1 MDLIYM
7 NSSMQDIGV
16 IKAYNFDLAFGSD
29 ENNFELKVGVDDH
42 CCEAGYYVYIEGTE
56 YGGVI
61 DAIASDTAAEEV
73 TYTGRTWHGILN
85 SKVLCPDSG
94 QDYLTLNGNAN
105 TVLGTLISRMG
116 LTSIFA
122 ASSDTSALTVSNYK
136 MARYITGYDGIIK
149 MLKSVS
155 GKLVMSYNGAKVIL
169 SAVPIVDYTDDGVFD
184 SDILSFAVKKTSKK
198 VNHLICLGKGE
209 LKNRTIVHL
218 YADTSGN
225 ISQTQT
231 QTGLNEYSTVYD
243 YPNAETAEELI
254 KSGSE
259 RLAELRK
266 QDDLSVSLSEDEDV
280 LDIGDIVGATDNV
293 TGLSISV
300 PISKKIIS
308 VGSGYMSV
316 SYETDIGKANA
327 SASVSGSGGT
337 SGTGGSGTPGADGV
351 GIASVEQT
359 TTSTADNGVNVITVT
374 KTDGTSS
381 TFSVRNG
388 SKGSPGEKGSKGDP
402 GVQGPK
408 GDKGDPG
415 TPSGAY
421 YITVTYSN
429 GILTAGKTFAE
440 IKEAY
445 DAGWTLYAKLDT
457 IYTFEGYTQNG
468 NEESFAFK
476 SYFIQGNIAR
486 SDHLNILSYNLSDGS
501 NISHESYYLKTNLEV
516 FGTVTVNGV
525 NVATEYA
532 WEQVQDAVH
541 TPYTQTITFNLNG
554 TVAYYHDTVP
564 ASESS
569 DNHAYAR
576 FISPFPNGRTI
587 YIMLRDDNT
596 ATVDEAPQEP
606 GVLRVNVTY
615 SNGVYTAD
623 KTFTEIKAAYDA
635 GQLPFVVDDGA
646 LPTVYKLKDFYYES
660 FDLGFADFEQMNIVD
675 DKLYAYRLRICS
687 YTTANGSNIV
697 EEKLELHAGGI
708 IDNEMS
714 DTSENAVQNRVIKA
728 YVDNKFSETV
738 SGTTP
743 SIGSNGNWYIGS
755 EDTGKPSRGEKGEKG
770 DTGAYYRPHV
780 GAGGWLDWIPSENG
794 LPEVDTVNITGP
806 KGDTGAQ
813 GEKGDKGDTGPQG
826 PQGPKGDTG
835 PQGPKG
841 EAGPQGPAGTTG
853 ADYIVETGTSG
864 KWTYRKWASGIGEC
878 WVTLG
883 FTSLNVSNTWGSM
896 YYATW
901 MNSEIN
907 KNGRKYPF
915 NFVEEPTVT
924 ASPGRGGND
933 YWLATDTA
941 NNTGTPLTH
950 APAFCIVRAS
960 AGNVASPQVA
970 YYVVGRWK

>member
-1 MDLIYM
+1 MIAFIKSIHDFSTIATVQVASWDLPLATVGDDTGSVVLLGESAAGREGNWLIIGERVYLISQTAANQGQTTLTLQM
-7 NSSMQDIGV
+7 PVNAFDRSLYYSGAVASIEAFIVAALTGAYKNASDSFFAMPYLSITADSETAFTPPELSDGMYVLSDYIKAVQPPTYADNGTIDVPGV
-16 IKAYNFDLAFGSD
+16 ICDISCSDTTLYIRLHSSEPAARKAVFDTSLFQLVTCTHDRDIISKVSVIHTDTGNTAMNYYLKSNGAITPIAPNDRVPGKWVSVPYNADEAVMATARKEFEKNRDTHKIEFRSKEKFDLLDPVTMRMGGDIETYPITCIRKSSADDRYLYTCGD
-29 ENNFELKVGVDDH
+29 MPITLTDKVKQLSKN
-42 CCEAGYYVYIEGTE
+42 EG
-56 YGGVI
+56 G
-61 DAIASDTAAEEV
+61 
-73 TYTGRTWHGILN
+73 TYTGG
-85 SKVLCPDSG
+85 
-94 QDYLTLNGNAN
+94 
-105 TVLGTLISRMG
+105 
-116 LTSIFA
+116 
-122 ASSDTSALTVSNYK
+122 
-136 MARYITGYDGIIK
+136 
-149 MLKSVS
+149 
-155 GKLVMSYNGAKVIL
+155 
-169 SAVPIVDYTDDGVFD
+169 
-184 SDILSFAVKKTSKK
+184 
-198 VNHLICLGKGE
+198 
-209 LKNRTIVHL
+209 
-218 YADTSGN
+218 
-225 ISQTQT
+225 
-231 QTGLNEYSTVYD
+231 
-243 YPNAETAEELI
+243 
-254 KSGSE
+254 
-259 RLAELRK
+259 
-266 QDDLSVSLSEDEDV
+266 
-280 LDIGDIVGATDNV
+280 
-293 TGLSISV
+293 
-300 PISKKIIS
+300 
-308 VGSGYMSV
+308 
-316 SYETDIGKANA
+316 
-327 SASVSGSGGT
+327 GSGG
-337 SGTGGSGTPGADGV
+337 GGGTPGADGV

-381 TFSVRNG
+381 TFNVRNG

-415 TPSGAY
+415 TPSSAF

-429 GILTAGKTFAE
+429 GTLTADKTFAE
-440 IKEAY
+440 IKDAY
-445 DAGWTLYAKLDT
+445 EAGWALYAKLNA
-457 IYTFEGYTQNG
+457 IYTFDGYTKNG
-468 NEESFAFK
+468 NEETFVFTTH
-476 SYFIQGNIAR
+476 FIQGNIAR
-486 SDHLNILSYNLSDGS
+486 EDHISIHSYNLSDGS

-525 NVATEYA
+525 NVTTEYA

-635 GQLPFVVDDGA
+635 GQLPFVVDDGT
-646 LPTVYKLKDFYYES
+646 LPTIYKLKDFYYES

-687 YTTANGSNIV
+687 YTTDNGSNIV

-728 YVDNKFSETV
+728 YVDNKFSGTV

-770 DTGAYYRPHV
+770 D
-780 GAGGWLDWIPSENG
+780 
-794 LPEVDTVNITGP
+794 
-806 KGDTGAQ
+806 
-813 GEKGDKGDTGPQG
+813 KGDTGPQG

-841 EAGPQGPAGTTG
+841 DTGPQGPAGTTG
-853 ADYIVETGTSG
+853 ADYIIESGTSG

-878 WVTLG
+878 WATLG
-883 FTSLNVSNTWGSM
+883 ANSVNVSNAWGSM

-907 KNGRKYPF
+907 KDGRKYPF

-933 YWLATDTA
+933 YWLVTDTA

-950 APAFCIVRAS
+950 APAFCIARAS

>member
-1 MDLIYM
+1 MIAFIKSIHDFSTIATVQVASWDLPLATVGDDTGSVVLLGELAAGREGNWLIIDERVYLISQTAVSNGVTAVTLQM
-7 NSSMQDIGV
+7 PENAFDRSLYYSGAVASIEAFIVAALTGAYKNASDSFFAMPYLSITADSETAFTPPELSDGMYALSDYIKAVQPPTYANNGTIDVPGV
-16 IKAYNFDLAFGSD
+16 ICDISCSDTTLYIRLHSSEPAARKAVFDTSLFQLVTRTHDRDIISKVSVVHTDTGNTAMNYYLKSNGAITPIVPDERVPGKWVSVPYNADEAVMATARKEFEKNRDTHKIEFRSKEKFDLLDPVAMRMGGDVETYPITCIRKSSAD
-29 ENNFELKVGVDDH
+29 DRYLYTCGDMPITLTDKVKQLSKN
-42 CCEAGYYVYIEGTE
+42 EG
-56 YGGVI
+56 G
-61 DAIASDTAAEEV
+61 
-73 TYTGRTWHGILN
+73 TYTGG
-85 SKVLCPDSG
+85 
-94 QDYLTLNGNAN
+94 
-105 TVLGTLISRMG
+105 
-116 LTSIFA
+116 
-122 ASSDTSALTVSNYK
+122 
-136 MARYITGYDGIIK
+136 
-149 MLKSVS
+149 
-155 GKLVMSYNGAKVIL
+155 
-169 SAVPIVDYTDDGVFD
+169 
-184 SDILSFAVKKTSKK
+184 
-198 VNHLICLGKGE
+198 
-209 LKNRTIVHL
+209 
-218 YADTSGN
+218 
-225 ISQTQT
+225 
-231 QTGLNEYSTVYD
+231 
-243 YPNAETAEELI
+243 
-254 KSGSE
+254 
-259 RLAELRK
+259 
-266 QDDLSVSLSEDEDV
+266 
-280 LDIGDIVGATDNV
+280 
-293 TGLSISV
+293 
-300 PISKKIIS
+300 
-308 VGSGYMSV
+308 
-316 SYETDIGKANA
+316 
-327 SASVSGSGGT
+327 
-337 SGTGGSGTPGADGV
+337 GTGGGGTPGADGV

-381 TFSVRNG
+381 TFNVRNG

-415 TPSGAY
+415 TPSSAF

-429 GILTAGKTFAE
+429 GTLTADKTFAE
-440 IKEAY
+440 IKDAY
-445 DAGWTLYAKLDT
+445 EAGWALYAKLNA
-457 IYTFEGYTQNG
+457 IYTFDGYTKNG
-468 NEESFAFK
+468 NEETFVFTTH
-476 SYFIQGNIAR
+476 FIQGNIAR
-486 SDHLNILSYNLSDGS
+486 EDHISIHSYNLSDGS

-525 NVATEYA
+525 NVITEYA

-541 TPYTQTITFNLNG
+541 TPYAQTITFNLNG

-635 GQLPFVVDDGA
+635 GQLPFVVDDGT

-687 YTTANGSNIV
+687 YTTDNGSNIV

-755 EDTGKPSRGEKGEKG
+755 EDTGKPSRGEKGE
-770 DTGAYYRPHV
+770 
-780 GAGGWLDWIPSENG
+780 
-794 LPEVDTVNITGP
+794 
-806 KGDTGAQ
+806 
-813 GEKGDKGDTGPQG
+813 
-826 PQGPKGDTG
+826 KGDTG

-950 APAFCIVRAS
+950 APAFCIARAS